1 MLKNPLLSLSDQ
13 GNGTAHGTNLSQ
25 GVINEQVTG
34 IREGRDPLEH
44 SGSPSGQNRSESS
57 SISSTD
63 QPSRQDAPNQPL
75 LRVLFISFI
84 YKAFTER
91 QLKAVHWKKCKTLIK
106 VSRKKKPSIRQ
117 IQPVFELLFLF
128 FSPERKNQLNK
139 EPRKTCISQST
150 IRQPSLCSTGTA
162 AKELE
167 KESRCKE

>member
-13 GNGTAHGTNLSQ
+13 GNGTVHGTNLSR

-75 LRVLFISFI
+75 LRVLFILLI

-106 VSRKKKPSIRQ
+106 VSGKKGIHKTNSASIWAS
-117 IQPVFELLFLF
+117 FCGF

-139 EPRKTCISQST
+139 EPHKTCISQST